1 MFGHPRGK
9 GKRAWKPLELKEV
22 PGEPAR
28 AEKGAFLV
36 RVGGSEGGRV
46 VLSTGPEERP
56 FPELK
61 ELDVDE
67 AAAAVLEALGE

>member
-1 MFGHPRGK
+1 M
-9 GKRAWKPLELKEV
+9 
-22 PGEPAR
+22 
-28 AEKGAFLV
+28 V

-67 AAAAVLEALGE
+67 AAAAVLEALRE